1 MILNPLESLLLVFEP
16 DLSGEPKKCME
27 DTGDN
32 LNMVVKGP
40 WEVTFKHVDGQTFN
54 KTFEDLFDFGTSNDR
69 QLNSFAG
76 TAAYTARFKV
86 DNQYN
91 YLRIEKVNKGVAEI
105 VLNGKEV
112 GTNWYGTPVFYI
124 KDAINKGDNE
134 LIIIYTTVLSNY
146 VMSLKDNPTF
156 SKWTSGYDKLPSG
169 LEGNIVLTD
178 SYY

>member
-1 MILNPLESLLLVFEP
+1 
-16 DLSGEPKKCME
+16 
-27 DTGDN
+27 
-32 LNMVVKGP
+32 MVVRLPVRKIATTIYMQLILYRNAFSDSSQ
-40 WEVTFKHVDGQTFN
+40 VFQNSLRYYQHRQFY
-54 KTFEDLFDFGTSNDR
+54 DLRHR